1 MVLGLGSK
9 KKGQP
14 VKLEFLILIH
24 EIKPWKPVQSAK
36 TPLVLQW
43 QRGDKRSGK
52 SKIVVPDE
60 DGRIVFNESFKLPAK
75 LVREPEGKGKNAG
88 VVKFQKKTVVFNLLE
103 ATTDRQLA
111 RCIVDLGE
119 FGDADTAV
127 EANSPLSTGKKVVSG
142 GSPSLFFKIGLH
154 GKKEEPRTS
163 ISARVSFG
171 SKAAA
176 TAPAPAPAKAPAVSS
191 KAAVEP
197 ALDEE
202 TRKSLVAA
210 LMSDEDDD
218 NDSIASFT
226 DDEEDGTSESAPKAR
241 ASTSKSDVSGS
252 AAKAPSPVS
261 HPSPARPE
269 VSKVSAPPSHPPP
282 SPRRDP
288 PKVSAA
294 PSHPPLSPRPERVST
309 PPSHPPPPR
318 PDASKVSGPPSHPPP
333 ARPDASRASAPPSH
347 PPPTRPETPKAS
359 PPKSVAQSAKPD
371 VPKSPPPTSIPSPAR
386 GDASK
391 SSQST
396 PPKRDPG
403 EALRSSAS
411 PVEKRADASRATGL
425 FSSGNRSPASSVD
438 SSNNGPKVSKG
449 SSAAAETGTNAS
461 RVNKSTKLSAEEQ
474 EEELRASLF
483 SSDADSRSSKSS
495 KSSVNAPEPARA
507 PLGLFSSG
515 TTNAAGRGG
524 RSSPTPSEG
533 SRSPLVSKDSS
544 RGSSPS
550 DTKAASEVAGSDI
563 AKASKSE
570 VPAEKDR
577 TQKSSIPLP
586 PASAKAAA
594 AAAATAY
601 AAKNSYRTRGKSY
614 DFTFDSGSS
623 EDSLSPN
630 SNGAR
635 SPIQSPLLSAQSG
648 TLHSRSPSYSRT
660 QKTVLPQ
667 GPEVSMDAKQPV
679 SQKEEKREESKSIPS
694 KEEGRKSY
702 DRRDEKPETR
712 RSVDLRRDDIGP
724 VKSIPPKRDEFMNDD
739 DGEAVSVLG
748 SAKANLARVEKKA
761 LDELR
766 NKVANAEAKLLE
778 ANQRAQEQARQ
789 LSQQVERLEGE
800 LRETGA
806 MEVALYCVVAEHG
819 NSSHKLHTPARR
831 LARLYM
837 HASKQWSPERKAGTA
852 KNCVAGL
859 VTVAKACGT
868 DVSRLSFWW
877 SNVVALRAVIAQ
889 AYDTGGP
896 DNSQVGSTDATAST
910 NSNGNGSASWARK
923 SLTSRKSFSR
933 QDSKLLS
940 PKPLPSDWQQ
950 PGTFITALEKIEG
963 WIYTKII
970 ESLWWQAMIPRMQ
983 KGVDPSA
990 PTSPRGLSILSPAA
1004 LAEFTNKAKEDF
1016 NKMAGDVTGM
1026 FVKKHDRTASVSLP
1040 ELGDARQGNVSVEIW
1055 KKAMKDALCRLCP
1068 VRGAG
1073 HECGCLPMLI
1083 KTAIEGCCAR
1093 LDVALFNAILRD
1105 EGDDVPTDPI
1115 SDPVSDPSVLPIS
1128 PGGLSF
1134 GGGSQLKNVV
1144 VTWSTFI
1151 HGLVSLKEPTFA
1163 PEAENGDSSPEMD
1176 DPEKLPKL
1184 FNLIK
1189 ATGDLLMLPKDFLT
1203 DRAFR
1208 KEEAKR
1214 EAEKMASVF
1223 KVLKTTGD
1231 ILQLPKE
1238 MLMDKSLRR
1247 EICPMLS
1254 LHLVRRILVNFVPDE
1269 FAPDPIS
1276 PSLLAALNAE
1286 AAIERQRNGEAD
1298 ESSVAMATAPPVVY
1312 PVPSA
1317 FYVWSWIG
1325 EANSNAATWGRSSNS
1340 LLRKGYTS
1348 DEDLEV
1354 MEQLQENN
1362 ASSKLDV
1369 ILGSSRPSSVSTS
1382 NGEHSEGIMKSR
1394 QSFGEEIGA
1403 SRRFQL
1409 LKPVWGTQ

>member
-550 DTKAASEVAGSDI
+550 DTK
-563 AKASKSE
+563 
-570 VPAEKDR
+570 
-577 TQKSSIPLP
+577 
-586 PASAKAAA
+586 
-594 AAAATAY
+594 
-601 AAKNSYRTRGKSY
+601 
-614 DFTFDSGSS
+614 
-623 EDSLSPN
+623 
-630 SNGAR
+630 
-635 SPIQSPLLSAQSG
+635 
-648 TLHSRSPSYSRT
+648 
-660 QKTVLPQ
+660 

-1208 KEEAKR
+1208 KE
-1214 EAEKMASVF
+1214 
-1223 KVLKTTGD
+1223 
-1231 ILQLPKE
+1231 
-1238 MLMDKSLRR
+1238 
-1247 EICPMLS
+1247 ICPMLS

>member
-14 VKLEFLILIH
+14 VKLEFLILIQ

-52 SKIVVPDE
+52 TKIVVPDE

-119 FGDADTAV
+119 YGDTDTAV

-142 GSPSLFFKIGLH
+142 GSPSFFFKIGLH

-163 ISARVSFG
+163 FSARVSFG

-176 TAPAPAPAKAPAVSS
+176 TAPATAKAPAVSG
-191 KAAVEP
+191 KGAVEP

-226 DDEEDGTSESAPKAR
+226 DDEEDGTSESTPKAS
-241 ASTSKSDVSGS
+241 ASTSKTDVSETV
-252 AAKAPSPVS
+252 ANAPPPIS
-261 HPSPARPE
+261 HPSPARLE
-269 VSKVSAPPSHPPP
+269 ASKVSAPPSHPPP
-282 SPRRDP
+282 NPRREP
-288 PKVSAA
+288 QKVSAA
-294 PSHPPLSPRPERVST
+294 PSHPPLSPRPEKLST

-318 PDASKVSGPPSHPPP
+318 PDTSTVSGPPSHPPP

-347 PPPTRPETPKAS
+347 PPPARPETPKAS
-359 PPKSVAQSAKPD
+359 PLKSAVQSAKPD
-371 VPKSPPPTSIPSPAR
+371 VPKVPPPTSIPSPAR
-386 GDASK
+386 VDASK
-391 SSQST
+391 SSQIT

-403 EALRSSAS
+403 EALRNSAS

-425 FSSGNRSPASSVD
+425 FTSVNRSPASSVE
-438 SSNNGPKVSKG
+438 STNNAPKVLKG
-449 SSAAAETGTNAS
+449 SPSAAETGTNTS
-461 RVNKSTKLSAEEQ
+461 RVTKSTKHSAEEQ
-474 EEELRASLF
+474 EEEQRASLF
-483 SSDADSRSSKSS
+483 SSDTDSRSSKSS
-495 KSSVNAPEPARA
+495 KSSVNTPEPPRA
-507 PLGLFSSG
+507 ALGLFSSG
-515 TTNAAGRGG
+515 TTNAASRGG

-550 DTKAASEVAGSDI
+550 DTKAVSEAAGSDI
-563 AKASKSE
+563 AKASRSE
-570 VPAEKDR
+570 VAAEKDR

-601 AAKNSYRTRGKSY
+601 AAKNSYRSRGKSY
-614 DFTFDSGSS
+614 DFTFDSGS

-635 SPIQSPLLSAQSG
+635 SPTQSPLLNAQSG

-667 GPEVSMDAKQPV
+667 APEVSMDAKQHV
-679 SQKEEKREESKSIPS
+679 SQKEAKREESKSIPS

-712 RSVDLRRDDIGP
+712 RTPDLRRDENGP
-724 VKSIPPKRDEFMNDD
+724 VKSVPPKREEFTNDD
-739 DGEAVSVLG
+739 VGEAGSVLG

-778 ANQRAQEQARQ
+778 SNQKAQEQARQ

-889 AYDTGGP
+889 AYDIGGP
-896 DNSQVGSTDATAST
+896 DSSEVGSTDATPST

-950 PGTFITALEKIEG
+950 PVTFITALEKIEG

-1004 LAEFTNKAKEDF
+1004 LSEFTNKAKEDL
-1016 NKMAGDVTGM
+1016 NKLAGDVTGM

-1055 KKAMKDALCRLCP
+1055 KRAMKDALCRLCP

-1128 PGGLSF
+1128 PGGLTF

-1163 PEAENGDSSPEMD
+1163 PEADNGDSSPEMD

-1189 ATGDLLMLPKDFLT
+1189 ATGDLLMLPKDFLM

-1208 KEEAKR
+1208 K
-1214 EAEKMASVF
+1214 
-1223 KVLKTTGD
+1223 
-1231 ILQLPKE
+1231 
-1238 MLMDKSLRR
+1238 

-1317 FYVWSWIG
+1317 FYVWTWIG
-1325 EANSNAATWGRSSNS
+1325 EANSNAASWGRSSNS

-1382 NGEHSEGIMKSR
+1382 NGDHSEGITKSR